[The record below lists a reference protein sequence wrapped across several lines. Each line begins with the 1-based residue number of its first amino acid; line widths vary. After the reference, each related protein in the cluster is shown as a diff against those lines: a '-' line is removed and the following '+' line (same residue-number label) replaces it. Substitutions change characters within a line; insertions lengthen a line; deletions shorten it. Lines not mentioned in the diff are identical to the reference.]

1 MDHRTSILLLSCLCA
16 LVASTACGGGGSSSP
31 TLQDITVTPADKTI
45 APGSSEPFSAT
56 GHFSDG
62 SSRNLSGSLTWS
74 ASHASVATVSGSGV
88 AMAVADGTTSIT
100 ATSSGVTGSTLL
112 IVQSGTPDPL
122 GSVAAQSEACAPG
135 GVTGTACYSLSV
147 SCLGIS
153 DIHAELKASAPA
165 GKASGT
171 IVFVGGGG
179 ATAFY
184 EGYTFGATI
193 VDSVIQAGYT
203 AIQISFPDFSLGWL
217 TGPGGSRA
225 LACRPATAFRWMYDN
240 IHKSG
245 ALAPYC
251 AHGESAGST
260 AIAFSLSHYGMASF
274 FSMVEP
280 AAGPPLARIDNG
292 CLCHQP
298 AVAGPCSSTLIPQCY
313 EPDVKV
319 IVDTTYPT
327 PICTQGNDI
336 DMATFVHDSVLSGSD
351 TLLAFPNTDVHQLF
365 GDNDLTAA
373 IPEAYQWSQS
383 ITTRKINEC
392 VANSG
397 HSMPNFQDAATK
409 ITSDLTTFC
418 RLQ

>member
-1 MDHRTSILLLSCLCA
+1 VDHRTSVLLLSCLCA
-16 LVASTACGGGGSSSP
+16 LVAGTECGGGGSSPP
-31 TLQDITVTPADKTI
+31 TLQNIVVMPADKTI

-56 GHFSDG
+56 GHMSDG
-62 SSRNLSGSLTWS
+62 SSVNLNGSVTWS
-74 ASHASVATVSGSGV
+74 ASHPSVATVTGSGV
-88 AMAVADGTTSIT
+88 AMAVADGTTNVAAS
-100 ATSSGVTGSTLL
+100 SSGVTGSTLL

-122 GSVAAQSEACAPG
+122 GSVAAQTETCAPG
-135 GVTGTACYSLSV
+135 GVTGTTCFSLTV
-147 SCLGIS
+147 SCPGIS
-153 DIHAELKASAPA
+153 DIHAELKASVPA
-165 GKASGT
+165 GNASGT
-171 IVFVGGGG
+171 IVFIGGGG
-179 ATAFY
+179 ATGFY
-184 EGYTFGATI
+184 EGYTYGAMI
-193 VDSVIQAGYT
+193 VDSVVQSGYA
-203 AIQISFPDFSLGWL
+203 AIQISFPDLSLGWL
-217 TGPGGSRA
+217 TGPGGLRS

-240 IHKSG
+240 IHKNG
-245 ALAPYC
+245 ALVPFC

-260 AIAFSLSHYGMASF
+260 AIASSLSHYGLASF

-298 AVAGPCSSTLIPQCY
+298 TVAGPCSSTLIPQCY

-319 IVDTTYPT
+319 IVDTTYST
-327 PICTQGNDI
+327 PLCTQGNDA

-351 TLLAFPNTDVHQLF
+351 TLLTFPNTDVHQLF

-373 IPEAYQWSQS
+373 IPEAYQWWQS

-409 ITSDLTTFC
+409 ITSDLTAFC